1 MEFTI
6 KTKDAGLD
14 VRVEN
19 ERVIDGVT
27 FFDVVMNSD
36 TPIVPKKFTV
46 TWKILNHNVF
56 SVWKPK
62 SSDNVRMVRPNWSKQ
77 WQTSRLASW
86 MPVIQANAVDGTN
99 TATLALS
106 DAATPTRVGLGATEQ
121 LAELEA
127 AIEFFTEPVDPIDTY
142 RATVRF
148 DTRKI
153 KFYDAL
159 YDVAAWWEKDCGYGT
174 AHVPAAARDAVNS
187 LWYSY
192 HQKLE
197 PDEIVRQCALSK
209 ALGMDTV
216 IIDDGWQT
224 ADVNLGYKFCGDWE
238 LCPDKIPSMK
248 ELCDRLH
255 EIGVKVV
262 LWYSVPYMGVGA
274 KNFEKF
280 KDMLLDDPHKQGW
293 ASLDPRY
300 KEVREYLKAIY
311 KNALVNY
318 GLDGF
323 KLDFIDAFK
332 LTPASMEY
340 DPRRDCA
347 SLESAVDTLMSEVN
361 AELCAINPDVMLEF
375 RQSYVGPCIRK
386 YGNMLRVSDCPNDS
400 YANRMRMLDLRLTSG
415 NTAVHSDMV
424 MWNYTEDV
432 ESAALQMANI
442 LYCVPQVSV
451 RFDEIPEDH
460 KKMVKFYLDLWNQ
473 NRELL
478 LDGRLEMENPEAYY
492 SRAWAHDGKKAIISL
507 YTKPIIDGS
516 FESVIAV
523 NASPSSSVIVKG
535 YNDKKYR
542 VVNCMGEA
550 VSEGVIN
557 GALAEIDMP
566 LCSVVYID

>member
-1 MEFTI
+1 MNFEI
-6 KTKDAGLD
+6 KSNESIS
-14 VRVEN
+14 VSVEN
-19 ERVIDGVT
+19 ERVIDGIT
-27 FFDVVMNSD
+27 FFDVVMKAD
-36 TPIVPKKFTV
+36 TPVVPKKFSV
-46 TWKILNHNVF
+46 SWKIDNHNVF

-86 MPVIQANAVDGTN
+86 MPVIQTNAADGTN
-99 TATLALS
+99 TATIAVS
-106 DAATPTRVGLGATEQ
+106 DAATPMRLGVGATEQ
-121 LAELEA
+121 KAELETTV
-127 AIEFFTEPVDPIDTY
+127 EFFTEPVDPIDTY

-153 KFYDAL
+153 AFYDAL
-159 YDVAAWWEKDCGYGT
+159 YDVASWWEKDCGYGT
-174 AHVPAAARDAVNS
+174 AHVPAPARDAVNS

-192 HQKLE
+192 HQNLE

-238 LCPDKIPSMK
+238 LCPEKIPSMK

-274 KNFEKF
+274 KNFDKF
-280 KDMLLDDPHKQGW
+280 KDMLLGDPYKQGW
-293 ASLDPRY
+293 ASLDPRF

-311 KNALVNY
+311 KNALINY

-332 LTPASMEY
+332 LTPTSMEY
-340 DPRRDCA
+340 DARRDCA

-361 AELCAINPDVMLEF
+361 EELCAINPDVMLEF

-424 MWNYTEDV
+424 MWNYTENV
-432 ESAALQMANI
+432 EVAALQMANI

-451 RFDEIPEDH
+451 RLDEISEDH
-460 KKMVKFYLDLWNQ
+460 KKMLGFYLKLWLE
-473 NRELL
+473 NRDIL

-492 SRAWAHDGKKAIISL
+492 SRAWAHDGKKAIMSL
-507 YTKPIIDGS
+507 YTKPIVDGA
-516 FESVIAV
+516 FESIIAV
-523 NASPSSSVIVKG
+523 NASSDKEVIVKN
-535 YNDKKYR
+535 YKNKSYR
-542 VVNCMGEA
+542 VTDCMGNDLA
-550 VSEGVIN
+550 KGVIEN
-557 GALAEIDMP
+557 DIVSIAVP
-566 LCSVVYID
+566 LCGVIYID